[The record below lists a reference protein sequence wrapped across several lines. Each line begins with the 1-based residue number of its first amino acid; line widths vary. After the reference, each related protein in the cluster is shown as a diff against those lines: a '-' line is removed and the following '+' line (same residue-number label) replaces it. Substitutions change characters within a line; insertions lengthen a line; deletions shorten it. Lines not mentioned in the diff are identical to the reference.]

1 MERPFVSCV
10 PPAVSACSFGDFVIC
25 RLAKRILF
33 YYFYV
38 GDFNLRRF
46 CEHIK
51 CTNTN
56 THVPLSV
63 SHTYTHTQAHT
74 EKRQFHVQL
83 LSRWHETTLKQ
94 EEARQQQRVWSG
106 GGGRRVLRLGSA
118 SRAGKNRKTSRPA
131 TPWRAAGAAAVR
143 SHHTPAPPR
152 TVHVQ
157 VNSMCVW
164 PVELTPW
171 NSILQHSNC
180 FQYNLLVR
188 KINEHYLRE
197 LNPI

>member
-25 RLAKRILF
+25 RLEKRILF

-51 CTNTN
+51 CTHTH

-94 EEARQQQRVWSG
+94 EEARQQQRVWRGEAG
-106 GGGRRVLRLGSA
+106 GGYCDWGVRAEQAKIGRRVDLQLPDVQLVLLPCVRTTLLPHPAQSRMFKLTVCVCGQLNLPDGTA
-118 SRAGKNRKTSRPA
+118 SCNIQIVFNIICLFVK
-131 TPWRAAGAAAVR
+131 
-143 SHHTPAPPR
+143 
-152 TVHVQ
+152 
-157 VNSMCVW
+157 
-164 PVELTPW
+164 
-171 NSILQHSNC
+171 
-180 FQYNLLVR
+180 
-188 KINEHYLRE
+188 
-197 LNPI
+197 